1 MPPPF
6 AATGKDWRRGAFYD
20 WANSAFPTVITTF
33 IFAAYFSQAVATTPV
48 DGTVMWSRAL
58 TIAALIVAIVSP
70 VLGAIADFSGPRKP
84 WILAFSLGCA
94 VVTAFLW
101 FVQPAPDFVLL
112 ALGLYTLASITYQF
126 AIVFYDAMLPD
137 IAPRDLVGRL
147 SGWGWAAG
155 YAGGL
160 VCLVACLW
168 LVKAGGTA
176 VFGLDADLAEPVRA
190 TAPLV
195 ALWFA
200 VFSVPLFLF
209 TPDRPASKLSFSEA
223 TRTGLR
229 HLAGIVGTLRS
240 EPQILRFLLAH
251 MLYTD
256 GLVTLF
262 AFGGI
267 YAAAEF
273 GMEPADILVFG
284 IVLNV
289 AAGAGA
295 AGFAWV
301 DDAIGSKRTIMLALA
316 CLILSGA
323 GLVLA
328 RADWLFWT
336 LGAILGLFVGPAQ
349 AAGRSLM
356 ARLAPAGIET
366 EMFGLYALAG
376 KATAFSG
383 PLVLGL
389 VVQLTGSQRA
399 GMASV
404 IFFLLCGLVIL
415 TLGQRAAGPPAASR
429 GRGRVEVDQTAS
441 RRVHLCWNAY
451 EKVRTPG
458 HG

>member
-1 MPPPF
+1 MIVGPNSVSDNDTGPPLNRTGL
-6 AATGKDWRRGAFYD
+6 AAWCFYD

-33 IFAAYFSQAVATTPV
+33 IFAAYFSQAVAATPV

-58 TIAALIVAIVSP
+58 TIAALIVAFASP
-70 VLGAIADFSGPRKP
+70 VLGAVADFSGPRKP
-84 WILAFSLGCA
+84 WILAFTLGCA
-94 VVTAFLW
+94 VLTALLW
-101 FVQPAPDFVLL
+101 FVQPTTDFILL
-112 ALGLYTLASITYQF
+112 ALGLYALASVTYQF

-137 IAPRDLVGRL
+137 IAPRDMVGRL

-160 VCLVACLW
+160 LCLVACLW

-176 VFGLDADLAEPVRA
+176 VFDLDADLAEPVRA
-190 TAPLV
+190 TALLV

-209 TPDRPASKLSFSEA
+209 TPDRPASGLSFSDSI
-223 TRTGLR
+223 RSGLR
-229 HLAGIVGTLRS
+229 HLAGIADTLRGQ
-240 EPQILRFLLAH
+240 PQILRFLLAH
-251 MLYTD
+251 MFYTD

-273 GMEPADILVFG
+273 GMKPADILIFG
-284 IVLNV
+284 IVLNI

-295 AGFAWV
+295 AAFAWV
-301 DDAIGSKRTIMLALA
+301 DDAIGSKKTIMLALA
-316 CLILSGA
+316 GLILSGA
-323 GLVLA
+323 GLVLV
-328 RADWLFWT
+328 RTDWLFWT
-336 LGAILGLFVGPAQ
+336 LGAVLGLFVGPAQ

-376 KATAFSG
+376 KATAFAG

-389 VVQLTGSQRA
+389 VVQWTGSQRA

-404 IFFLLCGLVIL
+404 IVFLFCGLVIL
-415 TLGQRAAGPPAASR
+415 TWVREPQKSPGQAIGGQS
-429 GRGRVEVDQTAS
+429 
-441 RRVHLCWNAY
+441 
-451 EKVRTPG
+451 
-458 HG
+458 